1 MFKSLTGYTD
11 NLELKVDI
19 LLRRQE
25 EEFFKS
31 YKTHFTKIREEMIK
45 LESVI
50 ADQQKKI
57 DDYENEGAL
66 SIMIKKS
73 NALEKELIQCY
84 QRLEVK

>member
-1 MFKSLTGYTD
+1 
-11 NLELKVDI
+11 
-19 LLRRQE
+19 
-25 EEFFKS
+25 
-31 YKTHFTKIREEMIK
+31 MIK